1 MGEVKFTKGELLKRY
16 LDNTITTNE
25 ADELFTWLRNN
36 SMEDNSEVEQI
47 MAAYYQGSFA
57 GSATTP
63 LQSSRNQLEKLLEK
77 INAEQEKQEAPV
89 KRMNS
94 KWWLAA
100 ASIIILLGVGSY
112 FIFFNNAQPDNNM
125 AKTLPTI
132 PTDVAAPKANK
143 AIITLSNGQQVPID
157 SLSSGQLAMQGNMLI
172 TKNSNGEIIYSG
184 GSDNNGAM
192 AYNTLYNPRGSKVQ
206 TITLADG
213 TQVWL
218 NTESSL
224 RYPVAFSGKERKVE
238 ITGEA
243 YFEVAHNAQMPFY
256 VTSNDVSVKVLGT
269 HFNVN
274 AYEDENLLKVTL
286 LEGLVNVSKGS
297 SALKLTPGQQA
308 EIGTTINLNKDCNTE
323 DVMAW
328 KNGFFAFRHADL
340 NAILKQVSRW
350 YAIDV
355 DYKGSNNNQEFSGK
369 IDRNLGLSEVLRILE
384 RTGVHFKIEGGKRL
398 TILN

>member
-1 MGEVKFTKGELLKRY
+1 MAKVKFTKGELLKRY
-16 LDNTITTNE
+16 LDNTISTTE
-25 ADELFTWLRNN
+25 AEELFAWLKDA
-36 SMEDNSEVEQI
+36 SFEDNSEVEQI
-47 MAAYYQGSFA
+47 MANYYQNSFTDA
-57 GSATTP
+57 ATIAT
-63 LQSSRNQLEKLLEK
+63 QRGRDQLEQLLKK
-77 INAEQEKQEAPV
+77 INADQEKQAAPV
-89 KRMNS
+89 KHMNN

-112 FIFFNNAQPDNNM
+112 FIFFNNAQPNNNM
-125 AKTLPTI
+125 AKTLPAI
-132 PTDVAAPKANK
+132 PKDIEAPKQNRAV
-143 AIITLSNGQQVPID
+143 ITLSNGQQVSID
-157 SLSSGQLAMQGNMLI
+157 SLTSGQLAMQGNMLI

-184 GSDNNGAM
+184 TENNGAM
-192 AYNTLYNPRGSKVQ
+192 AYNTLFNPRGSKVQ

-218 NTESSL
+218 NAESSL
-224 RYPVAFSGKERKVE
+224 RYPVAFSGKDRKVE

-256 VTSNDVSVKVLGT
+256 VASNDVSVKVLGT

-274 AYEDENLLKVTL
+274 AYEDESLLKITL

-297 SALKLTPGQQA
+297 TALKLTPGQQA
-308 EIGTTINLNKDCNTE
+308 EIGTSISLNKDCNTE
-323 DVMAW
+323 EVMAW
-328 KNGFFAFRHADL
+328 KNGFFAFRHSDL
-340 NAILKQVSRW
+340 NVILKQLSRW

-355 DYKGSNNNQEFSGK
+355 DYKGSGKKQEFSGK
-369 IDRNLGLSEVLRILE
+369 IDRNLGLSEVLKILE